1 MTVFLIYL
9 VSNFVIL
16 PIYFVGGIFL
26 PNDKE
31 RLAIYQF
38 MKEIIKERSD
48 LSKQYYD
55 LKTELYQLNEREN
68 NGPVKLKSVL
78 TILDHEKNKMQHYNS
93 FDQVSRTI
101 VSILKQLSVPLSKK
115 QIIGKLINKNELSI
129 TLKNLT
135 CTISI
140 KNE

>member
-38 MKEIIKERSD
+38 MKKIIKERSD

>member
-78 TILDHEKNKMQHYNS
+78 TILDHEKNKKQRYNS

>member
-1 MTVFLIYL
+1 
-9 VSNFVIL
+9 
-16 PIYFVGGIFL
+16 
-26 PNDKE
+26 
-31 RLAIYQF
+31 
-38 MKEIIKERSD
+38 
-48 LSKQYYD
+48 
-55 LKTELYQLNEREN
+55 
-68 NGPVKLKSVL
+68 
-78 TILDHEKNKMQHYNS
+78 MQHYNS

>member
-1 MTVFLIYL
+1 VTVFLIYL

>member
-115 QIIGKLINKNELSI
+115 QIIGKLTNKNELSI

>member
-101 VSILKQLSVPLSKK
+101 VSILNQLSVPLSKK

>member
-101 VSILKQLSVPLSKK
+101 VSILKQLSVPLSKT
-115 QIIGKLINKNELSI
+115 NHR
-129 TLKNLT
+129 
-135 CTISI
+135 
-140 KNE
+140 

>member
-78 TILDHEKNKMQHYNS
+78 TILDHEKNKMKHYNS

>member
-48 LSKQYYD
+48 LSKQYCD

>member
-55 LKTELYQLNEREN
+55 LKTELYKLNEREN

>member
-1 MTVFLIYL
+1 M
-9 VSNFVIL
+9 
-16 PIYFVGGIFL
+16 

-115 QIIGKLINKNELSI
+115 QIIGKLTNKNELSI